1 MIKRFV
7 TDENGNFA
15 ILSAIVL
22 PALIFVAGLGVDY
35 GLAVDS
41 HQRLKAAAD
50 AAALAAVAEAQEAF
64 IQQEKVDLNKLIK
77 SSGEAF
83 FRANVGESVFAELGS
98 ISVEPKINKSEVS
111 ATISYSATYPTKLLS
126 IFGHKTI
133 AIGNQGR
140 AIVNLRSYVNINF
153 LIDVSASMGIGAT
166 DADQQKVASVLNCA
180 FSCHIGQSRGNSSYD
195 KARAT
200 GADMRI
206 DVVRSAAISAV
217 ETSTKFSQFND
228 QVTFGVYTF
237 SNEISAVVPQGDQR
251 ASNEAFLKSKL
262 RDEVQMA
269 MTLGGTNIENALKQ
283 LNDVLPKSGS
293 GLRPDDRRQ
302 YVIVLTD
309 GVESGQAW
317 TSSLNWF
324 LHQSTAVNSPQQ
336 AYAPHEVN
344 YAVNSNACDALKN
357 KEIDIYFIY
366 MEYLEPKYGKISD
379 HDKKRFGFVTD
390 SLFPIIPKRFQDCAA
405 DPSHVVKATTPKEIE
420 QTFITIVK
428 GLSAPLRLY

>member
-1 MIKRFV
+1 MMKRLLS
-7 TDENGNFA
+7 DRSGNFA
-15 ILSAIVL
+15 ILSAIVM

-64 IQQEKVDLNKLIK
+64 VQQEKVDLKELIK

-83 FRANVGESVFAELGS
+83 FRANVGNTLFAELDS
-98 ISVEPKINKSEVS
+98 VEVEPKINKSELS
-111 ATISYSATYPTKLLS
+111 ATINYTATYPTKLLS
-126 IFGHKTI
+126 VFGHKTI
-133 AIGNQGR
+133 PIGNRGR

-166 DADQQKVASVLNCA
+166 DADQEKVASVLNCA
-180 FSCHIGQSRGNSSYD
+180 FSCHIGQSRGSSSYD
-195 KARAT
+195 KARAA

-206 DVVRSAAISAV
+206 DVVRSAAMSAID
-217 ETSTKFSQFND
+217 TSTSTSQFND
-228 QVTFGVYTF
+228 QVTFGIYTF
-237 SNEISAVVPQGDQR
+237 SNEINTVVPQGDQR
-251 ASNEAFLKSKL
+251 GSNGSYLKSKL

-269 MTLGGTNIENALKQ
+269 ITLGGTNIENALKQ
-283 LNDVLPKSGS
+283 LSDTLPESGS

-317 TSSLNWF
+317 TAAMNWF
-324 LHQSTAVNSPQQ
+324 LHQSTQVNTPQQ
-336 AYAPHEVN
+336 AYAKHEVN
-344 YAVNSNACDALKN
+344 YALNTKACQSLKN

-366 MEYLEPKYGKISD
+366 MEYLEPKFGKISD

-405 DPSHVVKATTPKEIE
+405 DPTHVMKATTPKEIE
-420 QTFITIVK
+420 DTFITIVK